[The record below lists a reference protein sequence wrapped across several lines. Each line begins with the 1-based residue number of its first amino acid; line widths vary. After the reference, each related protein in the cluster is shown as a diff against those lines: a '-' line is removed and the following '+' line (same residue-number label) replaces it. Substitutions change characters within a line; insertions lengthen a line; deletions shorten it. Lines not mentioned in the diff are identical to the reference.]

1 MWFNTKPSDVTYTDT
16 APQRIANVVTINAPP
31 QRVFDIFAT
40 ADHQDEWMQDFKM
53 CRWTSGEPHDVG
65 ATREIELKV
74 LTVKER
80 FLIWEPGKRLMFSV
94 DALTLPIVNQ
104 MLEDIR
110 FEPISAGAATRLV
123 WHIYYTPAR
132 IATPIHPVARAVF
145 GHMFSASAKKLAQ
158 WVKTN
163 G

>member
-1 MWFNTKPSDVTYTDT
+1 MWFNMKSSDASFIDA
-16 APQRIANVVTINAPP
+16 APHRIANVVTIDAPP

-40 ADHQDEWMQDFKM
+40 ADHQDEWMPDFKA

-80 FLIWEPGKRLMFSV
+80 FLIWEPAKRLMFSV
-94 DALTLPIVNQ
+94 DAITLPIINQ
-104 MLEDIR
+104 MAEDMR
-110 FEPISAGAATRLV
+110 FEPISGGAATRLI

-132 IATPIHPVARAVF
+132 LATPIHPAARAVF
-145 GHMFSASAKKLAQ
+145 GHMFGSAAKNLAQ